1 MLENIV
7 VARVH
12 VVVNFKIKQVSLI
25 LNSKNELNEILWRKR
40 ER

>member
-1 MLENIV
+1 M